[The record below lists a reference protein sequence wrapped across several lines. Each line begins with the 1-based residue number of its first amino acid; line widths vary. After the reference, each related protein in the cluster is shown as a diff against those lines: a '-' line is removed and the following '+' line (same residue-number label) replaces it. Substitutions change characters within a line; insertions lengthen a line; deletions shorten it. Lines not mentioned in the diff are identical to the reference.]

1 MNGLQHFWG
10 PPGETREP
18 QHGIADPTPQFHS
31 KGLNAPPLGCQRVG
45 FNAPPPCCTRR
56 LRTAAAPAASVAS
69 APAPAPPP
77 LLLYLSFV
85 LGVGARGGPI
95 PNLSTQGVRFSAFV
109 GTLGHPGMLSAS
121 LQ

>member
-1 MNGLQHFWG
+1 M
-10 PPGETREP
+10 PPRPPHPRSAAAART
-18 QHGIADPTPQFHS
+18 H
-31 KGLNAPPLGCQRVG
+31 APPFQEPAV
-45 FNAPPPCCTRR
+45 AP
-56 LRTAAAPAASVAS
+56 AAAPAASVAS
-69 APAPAPPP
+69 APAAAPPP